1 MAKKRGV
8 MSPLGNAVG
17 AEEAQKNAAKA
28 NIQSLKRQITTEIE
42 KVGEDVTLSLQNLFG
57 LESVGKSFLWQLAS
71 GATATFSEAT
81 LSYEQVR
88 DSTYVTFDVNGRDQ
102 ALLNADSL
110 QDLDSLAFQ
119 QFYPAVA
126 REVNGKLDVLDGS
139 RRRAWFL
146 LQNGEVDIFRILVTK
161 DDISLSDAKALAK
174 QLQTA
179 KEHNLREIGQQCLSL
194 EKANPKITQAEVA
207 AQLGMSQAGVSK
219 ALKAAKVDER
229 LVKLFPVANDL
240 SHTDYA
246 LLNKVMEVYEFE
258 DELLSL
264 INDLTEKVVIIQAE
278 YSREERKSA
287 ITKVIKAELQIAKD
301 MKNKA
306 QVSVTN
312 LATFDSSG
320 IYARKRIKG
329 RNFSYEFGRLSLDIQ
344 QQLDAAVADV
354 LKKNKFNTT
363 SDF

>member
-17 AEEAQKNAAKA
+17 AEEAQINAAKA
-28 NIQSLKRQITTEIE
+28 NIESLKRQITTEIE
-42 KVGEDVTLSLQNLFG
+42 KVSEDVTLSLQNLFG

-71 GATATFSEAT
+71 GATATFTEAT

-102 ALLNADSL
+102 TLLNADSL

-119 QFYPAVA
+119 QFYPAVT

-179 KEHNLREIGQQCLSL
+179 KEHNLREIGL
-194 EKANPKITQAEVA
+194 T
-207 AQLGMSQAGVSK
+207 M
-219 ALKAAKVDER
+219 
-229 LVKLFPVANDL
+229 
-240 SHTDYA
+240 
-246 LLNKVMEVYEFE
+246 
-258 DELLSL
+258 L
-264 INDLTEKVVIIQAE
+264 IFG
-278 YSREERKSA
+278 KS
-287 ITKVIKAELQIAKD
+287 E
-301 MKNKA
+301 
-306 QVSVTN
+306 S
-312 LATFDSSG
+312 
-320 IYARKRIKG
+320 
-329 RNFSYEFGRLSLDIQ
+329 
-344 QQLDAAVADV
+344 
-354 LKKNKFNTT
+354 
-363 SDF
+363 